1 MSGTISDWEQAQFV
15 SQATAEI
22 NAVPVTEPRREV
34 VGGSDGRP
42 EGLVVWNARTNSGY
56 HVQGLVDAEGRTYI
70 TAVLNGK
77 SETFEVPRERAAEA
91 FEHPYVFGATLPL

>member
-22 NAVPVTEPRREV
+22 SAVPTIEPEREV
-34 VGGSDGRP
+34 VGGQDGRP
-42 EGLVVWNARTNSGY
+42 ESLAVWDARTNSGY

-77 SETFEVPRERAAEA
+77 SETFEVRREDAREA
-91 FEHPYVFGATLPL
+91 FLHPYSYGANLPL